1 MAASLP
7 KILLSPSSPELF
19 GQLLGEMIRKVSP
32 YWSKLVVHIHAK
44 GAGALPESIR
54 NLWVEKVQQGVAV
67 TLFALGTLYNVKQ
80 SPLFFALFLPIGL
93 IASSCITEAGK
104 KRERHELDR
113 PVFPLSAK
121 EGYLALWAIGFITF
135 LNKRIGDT
143 YLDNWIFAAVTSLIC
158 GNFLWHHALKSQEG
172 ARNLLLSIN
181 NYSPVRVSPLHP
193 ALKEIV
199 YNQGRICAIGQV
211 VSIQDTQKVEISFGE
226 LGTKSSRP
234 SFPLSKIREGAFVA
248 ATFSPGGEECMILT
262 GKKEEGT
269 YPLTV
274 LQGKEIS
281 GKAFSNGELFGL
293 YLGTLVG
300 FIDDLITKITTK
312 ITSGIPS
319 PSMRDQD
326 KESLAKVI
334 YFLSALYHMKQA
346 PLFFLASF
354 GVSFIASTEFG
365 KFTPL
370 THSKILKKWEI
381 FPCTKEE
388 SYMGAKLM
396 LFTAMCN
403 RFFGSSYVEDWSW
416 AIVMGTLAGNNA
428 SHHGFPFLR
437 RLITPL
443 HIPLAFIVTSLS
455 KKEEKKEESP
465 QDLSLRFLTK
475 IMEFQKN
482 QSGLT
487 LRVKQGEI
495 EQLLVLEDLA
505 SEGEGFVGSEVALG
519 EGQTSMAIAYEPVQ
533 KKAFFLTPL
542 VI

>member
-1 MAASLP
+1 M
-7 KILLSPSSPELF
+7 
-19 GQLLGEMIRKVSP
+19 
-32 YWSKLVVHIHAK
+32 HIHAK
-44 GAGALPESIR
+44 GPGILPESIR
-54 NLWVEKVQQGVAV
+54 NLWVEKVQQGMAL
-67 TLFALGTLYNVKQ
+67 TFFALGTLYNVKQ
-80 SPLFFALFLPIGL
+80 SPLFFALFLPISL

-104 KRERHELDR
+104 ARERHELDR

-158 GNFLWHHALKSQEG
+158 GNLLWHHALKSQTS
-172 ARNLLLSIN
+172 ARNVLLGIN

-199 YNQGRICAIGQV
+199 YSQGRICAIGQV
-211 VSIQDTQKVEISFGE
+211 LSIQSDQQVEISFGE
-226 LGTKSSRP
+226 LGTKSSKP
-234 SFPLSKIREGAFVA
+234 SFLLSKIREGDFVA
-248 ATFSPGGEECMILT
+248 ATFSPQGRECMILT
-262 GKKEEGT
+262 GKREKET
-269 YPLTV
+269 YPLTL

-281 GKAFSNGELFGL
+281 GKAFLNGELFGL
-293 YLGTLVG
+293 YLATLVG
-300 FIDDLITKITTK
+300 FIDDLFTKITTK

-319 PSMRDQD
+319 PSIRDQD

-370 THSKILKKWEI
+370 THSKILRKWEI

-396 LFTAMCN
+396 LFTALCN

-416 AIVMGTLAGNNA
+416 AIVMGTLAGNNV
-428 SHHGFPFLR
+428 SHHGFPFLK

-443 HIPLAFIVTSLS
+443 HIPLALIVTSLS
-455 KKEEKKEESP
+455 RKEEKKEESP
-465 QDLSLRFLTK
+465 PDLSLRFLTK
-475 IMEFQKN
+475 IIECQRN
-482 QSGLT
+482 QSDLT
-487 LRVKQGEI
+487 LKVKQGERAADCSRRSY
-495 EQLLVLEDLA
+495 LR
-505 SEGEGFVGSEVALG
+505 VGRLCRE
-519 EGQTSMAIAYEPVQ
+519 
-533 KKAFFLTPL
+533 
-542 VI
+542 